1 MADKTGRL
9 FAIIDNLRSRRRPV
23 SAEVLAGEQG
33 VSVRTLYRDIQ
44 ALVALGA
51 PIEGAAGVGYM
62 LRPGFFLPPLMCS
75 TDELEAHI
83 PAARWDEWRQGG
95 RPGARRVGE
104 ESVS

>member
-9 FAIIDNLRSRRRPV
+9 FAIIDNLRRRRRPV

-62 LRPGFFLPPLMCS
+62 LRPGFFLPPLMFT
-75 TDELEAHI
+75 TDDLEALVQI
-83 PAARWDEWRQGG
+83 VRASCGENGG
-95 RPGARRVGE
+95 QYR
-104 ESVS
+104 